1 MLQSRNVR
9 LASLDIQ
16 PFLEKETV
24 SDEELKAFY
33 DQNTSMF
40 IAPAQVKV
48 SYIQL
53 EAQKDLSNI
62 TISDDEV
69 KAYYDSNIS
78 EFTVP
83 GQKNTVYLS

>member
-1 MLQSRNVR
+1 
-9 LASLDIQ
+9 
-16 PFLEKETV
+16 
-24 SDEELKAFY
+24 
-33 DQNTSMF
+33 MF

-69 KAYYDSNIS
+69 KAYYYDSNIS

-83 GQKNTVYLS
+83 GQKIQSTCLSR